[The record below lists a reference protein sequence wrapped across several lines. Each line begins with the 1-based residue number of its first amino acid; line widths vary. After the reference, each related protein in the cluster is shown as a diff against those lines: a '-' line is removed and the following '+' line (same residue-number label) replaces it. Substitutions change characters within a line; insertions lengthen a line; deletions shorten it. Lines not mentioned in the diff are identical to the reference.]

1 MDDKTLLT
9 SAEVGRMLRVDTKT
23 VSRWAAA
30 GKLRAIKTPGG
41 QNRYYAED
49 IDKIVNGETD
59 DI

>member
-1 MDDKTLLT
+1 MNDKTLLT